1 MHLVTM
7 GGVTASS
14 LPAASAGGATLIWT
28 VNGGGSGYKLGA
40 TYLASNSTQVG
51 ASAMGGGGYRAYVF
65 DISDGSVEFQPS
77 TVYADGGNGSLFY
90 AKTGDMSELW
100 SALLGQSQDNVF
112 LIDNSDGS
120 LEQTFSSPVSASG
133 QFGAY
138 NGIGVSDSY
147 TAIGN
152 ANLRKMYLY
161 NNSTGSLISTISTPT
176 GAAHEVRTTDTHA
189 LYSSG
194 LDGPVTIYDPSN
206 GNSRY
211 TISNPQFDSSS
222 AWDYFGRY
230 LDVCDDY
237 ILLSAHLEDNP
248 SESATN
254 VGVAYLFNTSD
265 GSLAQTFVNPI
276 NFATQYGFT
285 LAVSNTYTAIG
296 SYYEDPAGGAVN
308 GYGVVRVY
316 NNSDGSLYA
325 KIDSP
330 VAAGGQFGAQIALS
344 NTATNS
350 HITIGARYQ
359 GVGSQTSNGGVYT
372 YTLG

>member
-1 MHLVTM
+1 MQLF
-7 GGVTASS
+7 GQAGITASS
-14 LPAASAGGATLIWT
+14 FQAPAGGATLLWT
-28 VNGGGSGYKLGA
+28 VNGGGTSYGLGG
-40 TYLASNSTQVG
+40 TNLASSSTQVL
-51 ASAMGGGGYRAYVF
+51 ANAKGGGGVKAFVF
-65 DISDGSVEFQPS
+65 DITDGTTDFEPS
-77 TVYADGGNGSLFY
+77 TVYADGGSGAASY

-100 SALLGQSQDNVF
+100 SAIQGPSQDNVF
-112 LIDNSDGS
+112 LVDNSDGS
-120 LEQTFSSPVSASG
+120 LERTFSSPISASG
-133 QFGAY
+133 NFGAY

-152 ANLRKMYLY
+152 AAALRMYIY
-161 NNSTGSLISTISTPT
+161 NNSTGSLISTITTPS
-176 GAAHEVRTTDTHA
+176 GSAHEVRTTDTHA
-189 LYSSG
+189 LYSYG
-194 LDGPVTIYDPSN
+194 NNGPVTIYNPSN

-222 AWDYFGRY
+222 SFDYFGRY

-248 SESATN
+248 SESASN

-265 GSLAQTFVNPI
+265 GSLAKTFVNPI
-276 NFATQYGFT
+276 NFDTEFGMS
-285 LAVSNTYTAIG
+285 LAVSDTYTAIG
-296 SYYEDPAGGAVN
+296 SYNEDPDGGVIN

-330 VAAGGQFGAQIALS
+330 VAAGGQFGAKIALS

-359 GVGSQTSNGGVYT
+359 GVGSQTSNGAVYT

>member
-1 MHLVTM
+1 MQLF
-7 GGVTASS
+7 GQAGITASS
-14 LPAASAGGATLIWT
+14 FQAPAGGATLLWT
-28 VNGGGSGYKLGA
+28 VNGGGSGYGLGG
-40 TYLASNSTQVG
+40 TTLASNSTQVL
-51 ASAMGGGGYRAYVF
+51 ANAKGGGGITAFVF
-65 DISDGSVEFQPS
+65 DITDGTADFTPS
-77 TVYADGGNGSLFY
+77 TVYADGGNGSTAY
-90 AKTGDMSELW
+90 AAAGDMSELW
-100 SALLGQSQDNVF
+100 SAILGPAQDNVF
-112 LIDNSDGS
+112 LVDNSDGS
-120 LEQTFSSPVSASG
+120 LERTFSSPISASG
-133 QFGAY
+133 NFGAY
-138 NGIGVSDSY
+138 NAIGVSDSY

-152 ANLRKMYLY
+152 SAALRMYIY
-161 NNSTGSLISTISTPT
+161 NNSTGTLISTITTPT
-176 GAAHEVRTTDTHA
+176 GSAHEVRTTDTHA
-189 LYSSG
+189 LCSSG
-194 LDGPVTIYDPSN
+194 IDGPVTIYNPSN

-222 AWDYFGRY
+222 SFDYFGRY

-248 SESATN
+248 SESVTN

-265 GSLAQTFVNPI
+265 GSLAKTFVNPI
-276 NFATQYGFT
+276 NFDTEFGMS
-285 LAVSNTYTAIG
+285 LAVSDTYTAIG
-296 SYYEDPAGGAVN
+296 SYNEDPDGGVIN

-330 VAAGGQFGAQIALS
+330 VAAGGQFGAKIALS

-359 GVGSQTSNGGVYT
+359 GVGSQTSNGAVYT